1 MTGPARDDRATALKD
16 FQRATAEHAFRRLFL
31 DQDSSRRFL
40 VADET
45 GLGKTHVAKEVIA
58 RTLDHLQ
65 DVEHVGRI
73 DIVYVCSNADIAAQ
87 NIRKLNVGGST
98 SPSFATRLSLLVMQ
112 PDVLKPTVDGDRKP
126 ATFVAFTP
134 ATSFQFGWQMGTAT
148 ERAVLYL
155 LLRDHLELRGAR
167 RTAAER
173 IFQGGVGSRMR
184 FVDAYV
190 AAVRRTSFETS
201 IRRAFLQAF
210 DRRGERASLVSLID
224 EVTGRRALTASQREA
239 ARKIVGNLRRMLAR
253 AAVHALEPD
262 LIILDEFQRF
272 RNLLHVETGGE
283 AAELANTFFEQSDA
297 HVLLLSAT
305 PYKPFT
311 YAEEAVEGTDHYADF
326 LNTLEFLA
334 ASEQPVDSVQSDLDA
349 LRQAAL
355 TGTPVTEIRDRVQ
368 GALRRWIARTERP
381 ETSRNTTTL
390 DTTASGS
397 VSAEDFA
404 GYVALRRVADEV
416 RAPLSVEY
424 WKSSPYFL
432 NFLNG
437 YRVGERVREDMKI
450 PERRARLATHFR
462 GAQRL
467 AKSAVEQFRQV
478 EWANARM
485 RALAAEMLDPGWWR
499 LLWMPPS
506 LPYHRLGGPYDS
518 IDPATITKQL
528 IFSSWVAAPSAIASL
543 LSYEVQ
549 RQIFTA
555 AGQSENT
562 PAARAAIASRLDYRM
577 TDERPASMSALALF
591 WPQPTLAGQ
600 TDPLD
605 AARDPEEPPDVE
617 RLIDWARERVEPV
630 VGPAGGSSAPA
641 SAAWHWYAPM
651 RADRDSALASALV
664 EAPRRTFA
672 EALARPVAEQA
683 RVDVPRALEA
693 HVEQALR
700 ALAGWT
706 PESERPA
713 DLITTTVLLG
723 LGAPGNIAWRALS
736 RLRQPDDKV
745 TDLGRWQAAAIL
757 ASGLRSLFSRP
768 DTVLLIDSLYA
779 RSGVSGRAD
788 ENAYWRRVARYCIDG
803 GLQAVLDE
811 YVHHL
816 AGESGVDAATDEG
829 LISLA
834 TTARR
839 AIALRESVY
848 RATDIDDFDGDGIPF
863 PSRYAL
869 RFGST
874 RHSQDESRLPEV
886 RAAFNSPFWPFVLA
900 TTSVGQEGIDFHWWC
915 HSIVHWN
922 LPANPVD
929 FEQREGR
936 VDRYKGHAIRKN
948 VAAAHRSAALAPG
961 VADPWGAV
969 FEAAAA
975 EDDGDLGDLTPYW
988 IYSGE
993 AHLQRRIMTLPL
1005 SRDVERWARLQDSL
1019 ALYRLAFGQPRQE
1032 DMLAALERRGIA
1044 ADPARIAELRI
1055 DLRPP
1060 TPRSPSV
1067 SFPHPVPVRPS
1078 RY

>member
-1 MTGPARDDRATALKD
+1 MTGPARDDRAATLKD
-16 FQRATAEHAFRRLFL
+16 FQRATAEHAFGRLYR
-31 DQDSSRRFL
+31 DEDSSRRFL

-65 DVEHVGRI
+65 HVDHVKRI

-87 NIRKLNVGGST
+87 NIRKLNVAGSA
-98 SPSFATRLSLLVMQ
+98 SPSFATRLSLLITQ
-112 PDVLKPTVDGDRKP
+112 PDVLTPAVDGERKP
-126 ATFVAFTP
+126 STFVAFTP
-134 ATSFQFGWQMGTAT
+134 ATSFQFGWQMGRAE
-148 ERAVLYL
+148 ERAVLYT
-155 LLRDHLELRGAR
+155 LLRGHLGLRRAR
-167 RTAAER
+167 ATAAGR
-173 IFQGGVGSRMR
+173 IFQGGVGKLRR
-184 FVDAYV
+184 FIRAYV
-190 AAVRRTSFETS
+190 AAVDAQNFEPS
-201 IRRAFLQAF
+201 IRRTFLDEF
-210 DRRGERASLVSLID
+210 DRSDERLLLLTLID
-224 EVTGRRALTASQREA
+224 EVTGRRALNRDQREA

-253 AAVHALEPD
+253 ASVQALEPD
-262 LIILDEFQRF
+262 LVILDEFQRF
-272 RNLLHVETGGE
+272 RNLLNVKTGGE
-283 AAELANTFFEQSDA
+283 AAELANTFFTQSDA

-305 PYKPFT
+305 PYKSFT
-311 YAEEAVEGTDHYADF
+311 YAEETIEGVDHYADF

-334 ASEQPVDSVQSDLDA
+334 ASGEPVDAVRRDLAA

-355 TGTPVTEIRDRVQ
+355 TGAPVAEIRDRLQ
-368 GALRRWIARTERP
+368 GTLRRWIARTERP
-381 ETSRNTTTL
+381 EASRNTTTL
-390 DTTASGS
+390 DTTTARS
-397 VSAEDFA
+397 VRAEDFA

-432 NFLNG
+432 NFLSG
-437 YRVGERVREDMKI
+437 YRIGERVREDMRV
-450 PERRARLATHFR
+450 PERRARLTTHFS

-467 AKSAVEQFRQV
+467 AKSDVEQFRPV

-506 LPYHRLGGPYDS
+506 LPYHRLGGPYES
-518 IDPATITKQL
+518 IDPTAITKQL

-549 RQIFTA
+549 RQIFTG

-577 TDERPASMSALALF
+577 ADERPASMSALALF
-591 WPQPTLAGQ
+591 WPQPALASR

-605 AARDPEEPPDVE
+605 AARDHDQPPDVE
-617 RLIDWARERVEPV
+617 RLIEWARERVEPV
-630 VGPAGGSSAPA
+630 VGPAGGTSAPA
-641 SAAWHWYAPM
+641 SAAWHWYAPL
-651 RADRDSALASALV
+651 RADRGDALASALL
-664 EAPRRTFA
+664 EAPRRTLA

-683 RVDVPRALEA
+683 TVDVPRALDA

-700 ALAGWT
+700 ALGGWT

-713 DLITTTVLLG
+713 DLITTSVLLG

-736 RLRQPDDKV
+736 RLRQPDDRV
-745 TDLGRWQAAAIL
+745 TGLGRWQAAAIL

-779 RSGVSGRAD
+779 RSSGLGRAD
-788 ENAYWRRVARYCIDG
+788 ESAYWRRVARYCIDG

-816 AGESGVDAATDEG
+816 AGESGVDATTDEG

-848 RATDIDDFDGDGIPF
+848 RATDIDEFDGDGIRF

-948 VAAAHRSAALAPG
+948 VAAAHGSAALAPG
-961 VADPWGAV
+961 VADPWDAV
-969 FEAAAA
+969 FEAAAT
-975 EDDGDLGDLTPYW
+975 ESDSDLGDLTPYW
-988 IYSGE
+988 IYPGD
-993 AHLQRRIMTLPL
+993 AQLQRRIMTLPL
-1005 SRDVERWARLQDSL
+1005 SRDVDRWARLQDSL

-1032 DMLAALERRGIA
+1032 DMLAALQRRGIT
-1044 ADPARIAELRI
+1044 ADRARVDELKI

-1060 TPRSPSV
+1060 A
-1067 SFPHPVPVRPS
+1067 PHGS
-1078 RY
+1078 

>member
-1 MTGPARDDRATALKD
+1 MTEPTRNSRTGALSD

-45 GLGKTHVAKEVIA
+45 GLGKTHVAREVIA

-65 DVEHVGRI
+65 DVEHVGRV

-87 NIRKLNVGGST
+87 NIRKLNVSGSG
-98 SPSFATRLSLLVMQ
+98 SESFATRLSLLIMQ
-112 PDVLKPTVDGDRKP
+112 PDVLKPTVNGDRKP

-155 LLRDHLELRGAR
+155 LLRDHLGLRRAR

-173 IFQGGVGSRMR
+173 IFQGGVGSRTR

-190 AAVRRTSFETS
+190 SAVRRTSFECS
-201 IRRAFLQAF
+201 IRNAFLQAF
-210 DRRGERASLVSLID
+210 DRSEERASLVSLID
-224 EVTGRRALTASQREA
+224 EVMGRRSLTASQREQ
-239 ARKIVGNLRRMLAR
+239 ARTIVGNLRRMLAR

-262 LIILDEFQRF
+262 LVILDEFQRF
-272 RNLLHVETGGE
+272 RNLLDVRTGGE
-283 AAELANTFFEQSDA
+283 AAELAHTFFTQSDA

-311 YAEEAVEGTDHYADF
+311 YAEEAVEGADHYADF
-326 LNTLEFLA
+326 LKTLEFLA
-334 ASEQPVDSVQSDLDA
+334 ASDEPVDSVRTDLDA

-355 TGTPVTEIRDRVQ
+355 TGAPVSAIRDRVQ
-368 GALRRWIARTERP
+368 ATLRRWIARTERP
-381 ETSRNTTTL
+381 EGGRTTTTL
-390 DTTASGS
+390 DTTADGS
-397 VSAEDFA
+397 VRAEDFA

-437 YRVGERVREDMKI
+437 YRVGERVREDMKV
-450 PERRARLATHFR
+450 PERRARLTTHFS

-467 AKSAVEQFRQV
+467 AKSDVGQFQPV
-478 EWANARM
+478 EWGNARM

-506 LPYHRLGGPYDS
+506 LPYHRLGGPYKS
-518 IDPATITKQL
+518 VAPTTITKQL

-549 RQIFTA
+549 RQIFTQ

-562 PAARAAIASRLDYRM
+562 PAARAAIANRLDYRM

-591 WPQPTLAGQ
+591 WPQPTLADQ

-605 AARDPEEPPDVE
+605 AARDHDEPQDVE
-617 RLIDWARERVEPV
+617 RVMEWARERVEQV

-664 EAPRRTFA
+664 EVPRRTFA

-683 RVDVPRALEA
+683 TGDVPRALDA

-713 DLITTTVLLG
+713 DLITTSVLLG

-736 RLRQPDDKV
+736 RLRQP
-745 TDLGRWQAAAIL
+745 R
-757 ASGLRSLFSRP
+757 RP
-768 DTVLLIDSLYA
+768 GNRTWTMAGCGDP
-779 RSGVSGRAD
+779 
-788 ENAYWRRVARYCIDG
+788 RV
-803 GLQAVLDE
+803 
-811 YVHHL
+811 
-816 AGESGVDAATDEG
+816 
-829 LISLA
+829 
-834 TTARR
+834 
-839 AIALRESVY
+839 
-848 RATDIDDFDGDGIPF
+848 
-863 PSRYAL
+863 
-869 RFGST
+869 
-874 RHSQDESRLPEV
+874 
-886 RAAFNSPFWPFVLA
+886 WPAKPV
-900 TTSVGQEGIDFHWWC
+900 
-915 HSIVHWN
+915 
-922 LPANPVD
+922 LPA
-929 FEQREGR
+929 RHG
-936 VDRYKGHAIRKN
+936 
-948 VAAAHRSAALAPG
+948 AAHRQPARALRRARPRRRECVLAQGRSLLHRRRTPG
-961 VADPWGAV
+961 RPRRVCASPRRRVGSRRH
-969 FEAAAA
+969 
-975 EDDGDLGDLTPYW
+975 DGRG
-988 IYSGE
+988 
-993 AHLQRRIMTLPL
+993 AHLARQHCAARHLPQGVGLPGHGHRR
-1005 SRDVERWARLQDSL
+1005 V
-1019 ALYRLAFGQPRQE
+1019 
-1032 DMLAALERRGIA
+1032 RR
-1044 ADPARIAELRI
+1044 RRY
-1055 DLRPP
+1055 
-1060 TPRSPSV
+1060 
-1067 SFPHPVPVRPS
+1067 PVPEPLRAAVREHSAQPG
-1078 RY
+1078 